1 MRYEDESDSGSDEF
15 EPEEE
20 FDSDISKT
28 ISISESKNSD
38 NITTDNSIAKINHV
52 GNKQE
57 SSTAE
62 LKSSKAV
69 RYEDESD
76 SYSDEESESEEEAND
91 ENSET
96 IKTKNHVGSISGKL
110 VNNLQ
115 ENVITEEVTSA
126 RMSPI
131 KNDGKI
137 NVPKEPTQIIHRYED
152 ETESDS
158 DEFEEE
164 SDERRMDNQKP
175 IRIEQDLEKIPID
188 RETGTKE
195 QISVD
200 SAQS

>member
-1 MRYEDESDSGSDEF
+1 MRYEDESDSSSDEF

-69 RYEDESD
+69 HYEDESD

-96 IKTKNHVGSISGKL
+96 IETKDHVGSISGKL

-115 ENVITEEVTSA
+115 ENVITEQVTSA
-126 RMSPI
+126 RITQLKMMVRLMFI
-131 KNDGKI
+131 K
-137 NVPKEPTQIIHRYED
+137 
-152 ETESDS
+152 SL
-158 DEFEEE
+158 
-164 SDERRMDNQKP
+164 RR
-175 IRIEQDLEKIPID
+175 L
-188 RETGTKE
+188 
-195 QISVD
+195 SVVMRMKLRVI
-200 SAQS
+200 QTNLRKNLK

>member
-1 MRYEDESDSGSDEF
+1 MRYEDESDSSSDEF
-15 EPEEE
+15 EPDEE

-96 IKTKNHVGSISGKL
+96 IEAKDHVGSICGKSE
-110 VNNLQ
+110 NPQ
-115 ENVITEEVTSA
+115 EIVITEEVISA
-126 RMSPI
+126 HKNPI
-131 KNDGKI
+131 KVDGK
-137 NVPKEPTQIIHRYED
+137 NYVSMHIICCYED
-152 ETESDS
+152 ESESDS

-164 SDERRMDNQKP
+164 CDERRMDNKKP
-175 IRIEQDLEKIPID
+175 IRIEQDLEN
-188 RETGTKE
+188 
-195 QISVD
+195 SN
-200 SAQS
+200 